1 MIENFLKV
9 KEYLTELSLPISQE
23 NEADHYFVI
32 NDDDNG
38 IQNMAIYVEDP
49 IVVIEQFLFEI
60 KKPTTE
66 MLIDILKKNR
76 DIIHGAMVLDGTGQK
91 VLFRDTLQSEN
102 LDLNELEA
110 SINALSMLLSE
121 YSEQIIAMAK
131 A

>member
-60 KKPTTE
+60 KKPTNE

>member
-49 IVVIEQFLFEI
+49 IVVIEQFLFEV

>member
-9 KEYLTELSLPISQE
+9 KEYLTELSLPIAQE

-66 MLIDILKKNR
+66 LLIDILKKNR
-76 DIIHGAMVLDGTGQK
+76 DMIHGAMVLDGTGKK

-110 SINALSMLLSE
+110 SIHALSMLLSE